1 MIVIALTGGIGSGK
15 SEAAKQF
22 ANLGVPVVDTDA
34 IAHALTAADQPI
46 LGEIGHVFGMEFI
59 NADGT
64 LNRAKLRAHILND
77 AKERLKLETLLH
89 PAIHARAVKQLTANQ
104 NQLHPLYQVLVVP
117 LFFESDRYQAITHKT
132 LVIDCDET
140 LQTQRAMARSGL
152 SETEVKAMMAAQVSR
167 ETRRKL
173 SDEVIENNGSVEE
186 LAAKINE
193 LHKKLITT
201 CIVNK

>member
-22 ANLGVPVVDTDA
+22 KKLGVPVVDTDA
-34 IAHALTAADQPI
+34 IAHALTATGEPTLA
-46 LGEIGHVFGMEFI
+46 EIGRTFGLVFL

-64 LNRAKLRAHILND
+64 LNRTKLRAHILSD
-77 AKERLKLETLLH
+77 AKERLKLEALLH
-89 PAIHARAVKQLTANQ
+89 PAIYALAVKQLTANQ
-104 NQLHPLYQVLVVP
+104 NQLHPRYQVLVVP
-117 LFFESDRYQAITHKT
+117 LFFENNRYQAITHKV
-132 LVIDCDET
+132 LVIDCNEA
-140 LQTQRAMARSGL
+140 LQIERAMARSGL
-152 SETEVKAMMAAQVSR
+152 SEPEVKAMMAAQVSR

-186 LAAKINE
+186 LATKINE
-193 LHKKLITT
+193 LHKKLINT

>member
-22 ANLGVPVVDTDA
+22 KKLGVPVVDTDA
-34 IAHALTAADQPI
+34 IAHALTAAGEP
-46 LGEIGHVFGMEFI
+46 LLTEIGRIFGMEFL

-64 LNRAKLRAHILND
+64 LNRAKLRAHILSD
-77 AKERLKLETLLH
+77 AKERLKLEALLH

-117 LFFESDRYQAITHKT
+117 LFFENNRYQAIMHKI
-132 LVIDCDET
+132 LAIDCDEA
-140 LQTQRAMARSGL
+140 LQIERAMARSGL
-152 SETEVKAMMAAQVSR
+152 SEPEVKAMMAAQVCR

-173 SDEVIENNGSVEE
+173 SDEVIENNGSVED
-186 LAAKINE
+186 LAKKINE
-193 LHKKLITT
+193 LHKKLINT

>member
-22 ANLGVPVVDTDA
+22 KKLGVPVVDTDA
-34 IAHALTAADQPI
+34 IAHELTAT
-46 LGEIGHVFGMEFI
+46 GEPTLAVIGRTFGLEFL

-64 LNRAKLRAHILND
+64 LNRAKLRAHILSD
-77 AKERLKLETLLH
+77 AKERLKLEALLH

-117 LFFESDRYQAITHKT
+117 LFFENNRYQAITHKV
-132 LVIDCDET
+132 LVIDCNEA
-140 LQTQRAMARSGL
+140 LQIERAMARSGL
-152 SETEVKAMMAAQVSR
+152 SEPEVKAMMAAQISR

-186 LAAKINE
+186 LATKINE
-193 LHKKLITT
+193 LHKKLINT

>member
-22 ANLGVPVVDTDA
+22 KKLGVPVVDTDA
-34 IAHALTAADQPI
+34 IAHALTVAGEP
-46 LGEIGHVFGMEFI
+46 LLTEIGRIFGMEFL

-64 LNRAKLRAHILND
+64 LNRAKLRAHILSD
-77 AKERLKLETLLH
+77 AKERLKLEALLH

-117 LFFESDRYQAITHKT
+117 LFFENNRYQAITHKI
-132 LVIDCDET
+132 LAIDCDEA
-140 LQTQRAMARSGL
+140 LQIERAMARSGL
-152 SETEVKAMMAAQVSR
+152 SEPEVKAMMAAQVCR

-173 SDEVIENNGSVEE
+173 SDEVIENNGSVED
-186 LAAKINE
+186 LAKKINE
-193 LHKKLITT
+193 LHKKLINT